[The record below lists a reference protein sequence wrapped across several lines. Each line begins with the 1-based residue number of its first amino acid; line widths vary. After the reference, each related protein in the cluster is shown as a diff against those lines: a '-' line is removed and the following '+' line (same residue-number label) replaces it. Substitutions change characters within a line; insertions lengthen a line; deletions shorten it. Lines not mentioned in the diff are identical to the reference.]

1 MIKKLSFI
9 LVLSLL
15 LCAAPLTVGAESCT
29 EGFICGDANGDGLVT
44 VADVVGVLKY
54 IAKWETDVNPAH
66 VDALPDGKINLS
78 DVTRMLKY
86 IARWDDV
93 HRLGHDDEYAVV
105 DEATTEHVGH
115 ARWTCRLCGDYD
127 EVELPMKS
135 YSIFGCDLSDYVII
149 YSTEFETPAIS
160 DYPQDIAD
168 MIEERLG
175 IALDLREIKTASE
188 MTKARE
194 KHEILLGST
203 FSRPGIPEHGEFDSF
218 CGVTEDG
225 TIYMGTPARGN
236 YTYMWR
242 LFASEYMGV
251 PMKGDG
257 LWTKGCSVTESG
269 DTVVPGKTSADLE
282 AEGYS
287 LVFADEFNGDG
298 IDYSVW
304 DLRNG
309 GKTGKGYGSKSQA
322 QTYDGNLHLRA
333 EYLTDGEYGP
343 GWYVASIRLKERY
356 ARGYFEA
363 RLKCSEYDAEYG
375 FWSAFW
381 IQGPAPYKW
390 DKSQGGAGPGGAE
403 LDIIEGF
410 GDRSLYSNIWA
421 CGAAGIET
429 EELDNGTSEPV
440 AWDSSLVDDFHVYGL
455 EWDEDFYSFY
465 IDGVLLWRTD
475 FATGTSSVP
484 EEIIL
489 SMCMAKSLGEETTFT
504 ADMTVDYLRIW
515 QK

>member
-1 MIKKLSFI
+1 MRKTA
-9 LVLSLL
+9 LL
-15 LCAAPLTVGAESCT
+15 LALVIVLAAIPPAFAESGSCT
-29 EGFICGDANGDGLVT
+29 EGFVCGDANGDGLVT

-66 VDALPDGKINLS
+66 VDAVPDGKVTLS

-105 DEATTEHVGH
+105 EEATTEHVGH
-115 ARWTCRLCGDYD
+115 ARWTCRLCGDFD

-149 YSTEFETPAIS
+149 YLPGLGR
-160 DYPQDIAD
+160 YPEDIAD
-168 MIEERLG
+168 RITERFGVELEY
-175 IALDLREIKTASE
+175 REIINTAE
-188 MTKARE
+188 TTKARE
-194 KHEILLGST
+194 KHEILLGNV
-203 FSRPGIPEHGEFDSF
+203 FSRPGMPEHDKYDSY
-218 CGVTEDG
+218 CGVTENG
-225 TIYMGTPARGN
+225 TIYLGTPAAGN
-236 YTYMWR
+236 YIYMWE
-242 LFASEYMGV
+242 LFASEYLGA
-251 PMKGDG
+251 PMKDDS
-257 LWTKGCSVTESG
+257 LCTAGCSVTEPG

-287 LVFADEFNGDG
+287 LVFNDEFDG
-298 IDYSVW
+298 EDVDYSVW
-304 DLRNG
+304 ELRNEAAM
-309 GKTGKGYGSKSQA
+309 TGRGYDSKSQA
-322 QTYDGNLHLRA
+322 KTYDGNLHLRA

-343 GWYVASIRLKERY
+343 GWYVASLRLKERY

-363 RLKCSEYDAEYG
+363 RLKCSKYNAEYG

-381 IQGPAPYKW
+381 IQGQDPYKW

-403 LDIIEGF
+403 IDIIECF
-410 GDRSLYSNIWA
+410 GDNCAFSNIWA

-429 EELDNGTSEPV
+429 TELDHGTSE
-440 AWDSSLVDDFHVYGL
+440 ATNWKDSLVDDFRVYGL
-455 EWDEDFYSFY
+455 EWDENYYSFY

-475 FATGTSSVP
+475 FATGTSSIP

-489 SMCMAKSLGEETTFT
+489 TMCMASTLGDETTFA
-504 ADMTVDYLRIW
+504 ADMAVDYLRIW